1 MHNAQNYLSETIE
14 SVLKQTYSNWEWVIV
29 DDCST
34 DSSFEIVQEYSK
46 KDSRIKLFK
55 LENNYGSAKARNIAL
70 DHASG
75 RYITFLDSDD
85 ILCSN
90 YLEEQYSFIKEN
102 GPLVTASYNRLSP
115 NNTTSFIV
123 PEETDLK
130 SILKGNPLSCLTT
143 MYDFEIFKNHRFDE
157 SLHHHEDYYFWIQM
171 LKCGYVAK
179 GNKKILATYRL
190 NASSKNSSKRK
201 LVKPLFDL
209 YHQKM
214 SFNCLKSFI
223 MVLRYIKYS
232 RKKYRGAK

>member
-1 MHNAQNYLSETIE
+1 MHNAQNYLRETIE

-29 DDCST
+29 DDYST
-34 DSSFEIVQEYSK
+34 DSSFEIVQEYCK

-55 LENNYGSAKARNIAL
+55 LENNYGSAKARNTAL

-85 ILCSN
+85 ILCGN

-123 PEETDLK
+123 PEETDYK

-143 MYDFEIFKNHRFDE
+143 MYDFKLFKNNRFDE
-157 SLHHHEDYYFWIQM
+157 SLHRHEDYYFWIKM

-223 MVLRYIKYS
+223 MVLRYIQYS